1 MPPDPSTQS
10 VHQADPFAT
19 LALRPGWL
27 VSRLGIAA
35 RTGLDA
41 EVTAYSIIFWL
52 HDALPAQ
59 DMIAWQEQ
67 KARITAEMALAGQ
80 KGAYGKL
87 GALSSDLN
95 RAFEDHVE
103 LSLRAG
109 AGAHIRTEA
118 VQALADGISAST
130 ACRLLAWS
138 ICRNHV
144 HVIAE
149 LTGEMGVDELVC
161 SWKALAPAVN
171 WESAYHAEALKA
183 VGGSGDPAKIADD
196 VKVAKEKFDTL
207 QTTHAAELA
216 KISKRSA
223 LQMALNGKVYD
234 PSDIIGLLD
243 MDKIEVS
250 DDGSLK
256 TDLEGLLKPI
266 KESKAYLFKEDPAKT
281 PPVHGATPAD
291 PGPKTPP
298 AAGKVDGPVCL

>member
-10 VHQADPFAT
+10 VHQADTFAT

-41 EVTAYSIIFWL
+41 EVTAYSIVFWL

-59 DMIAWQEQ
+59 DMIAWQKQ

-109 AGAHIRTEA
+109 AGAHLRTDA
-118 VQALADGISAST
+118 IQALADGISASA

-161 SWKALAPAVN
+161 SWKALAPAAD
-171 WESAYHAEALKA
+171 WESAYHTEALKA
-183 VGGSGDPAKIADD
+183 TG
-196 VKVAKEKFDTL
+196 
-207 QTTHAAELA
+207 
-216 KISKRSA
+216 
-223 LQMALNGKVYD
+223 
-234 PSDIIGLLD
+234 
-243 MDKIEVS
+243 
-250 DDGSLK
+250 
-256 TDLEGLLKPI
+256 
-266 KESKAYLFKEDPAKT
+266 
-281 PPVHGATPAD
+281 
-291 PGPKTPP
+291 
-298 AAGKVDGPVCL
+298 